1 MPNYASRPELPC
13 RVLYSLAW
21 PFAVRGPLVLAVVN
35 WGLRGD
41 GPLVLGWCRV
51 IEGAGSSMVPGG
63 VHGPLVLGGSFDLLW
78 VHHGPLVL
86 GGCFATW
93 WMHTVVLGGYIKCLV
108 GGAWSSSDPW
118 LTVQCP
124 LSTWFTYLICFF
136 SYQQVL

>member
-1 MPNYASRPELPC
+1 M
-13 RVLYSLAW
+13 VHWSLAG
-21 PFAVRGPLVLAVVN
+21 VGSLRVQGPPWSL
-35 WGLRGD
+35 
-41 GPLVLGWCRV
+41 
-51 IEGAGSSMVPGG
+51 GG
-63 VHGPLVLGGSFDLLW
+63 VHGPLVLAGSFDLLW

-136 SYQQVL
+136 SFQQVL